1 MSKTEFQESF
11 RRLSGQIQMPGLNE
25 GVKDEAYKDGM
36 SAGQAVAKVIQMGW
50 ANRPANDSLAA
61 WMKIVDKYVG
71 EEFKEFINDPQWLK
85 GFQSALT
92 GHYGKAV
99 KIEAKQSAPEE
110 YAKLSAELPK
120 RLKSIESLLTTH
132 ATKQAK
138 KPESYGYVGDLKH
151 INELLAEIEAF
162 LRSAR

>member
-11 RRLSGQIQMPGLNE
+11 RRLSGQTQMPGLHE
-25 GVKDEAYKDGM
+25 GVKDQAYKDGLK
-36 SAGQAVAKVIQMGW
+36 AGQAVANVIQMGW

-110 YAKLSAELPK
+110 YAKLAGDLPK
-120 RLKSIESLLTTH
+120 RLKGIEALLKAH
-132 ATKQAK
+132 ASKQAQ

-151 INELLAEIEAF
+151 VNEVLVEIEAF
-162 LRSAR
+162 LRSVR